1 MLFSQANR
9 ECGKGLLMMSRDP
22 ITFFIAG
29 TDTGVGKTLI
39 AAALLRAARADGVS
53 TLGMKPLAVG
63 CDETPQGKCS
73 QDALLLREH
82 SSIEVPSAMTNPVS
96 LRLEVEPHIAAQQEG
111 RRLDA
116 GRLEGYCRAVLMQ
129 RAGLTLIEG
138 IGGWHAPL
146 NNRQT
151 QADLAKLLRHPVIL
165 VVGLGPGG
173 INHALLSARAILAD
187 GLSLAGWVANQI
199 DRDMPFVQDHMDAI
213 AQRLPAP
220 FLGHVPPL
228 HGLTDSERVAQ
239 AMSHLR
245 LDALPGFASEHGN

>member
-1 MLFSQANR
+1 MVFSVANL
-9 ECGKGLLMMSRDP
+9 ECGKGLLKMSRDP
-22 ITFFIAG
+22 ITFFITG
-29 TDTGVGKTLI
+29 TDTGVGKTLV
-39 AAALLRAARADGVS
+39 AAALLRAARERGVS

-63 CDETPQGKCS
+63 CKDTPQGLCS

-82 SSIEVPSAMTNPVS
+82 SSIEVPCAMTNPVS
-96 LRLEVEPHIAAQQEG
+96 LRLKAAPHIAARQEG

-138 IGGWHAPL
+138 IGGWHVPL

-165 VVGLGPGG
+165 VVGMRPGG

-187 GLSLAGWVANQI
+187 GLPLAGWVANQI
-199 DRDMPFVQDHMDAI
+199 DPDMDFVQDHIDAV
-213 AQRLPAP
+213 AQRLPAL

-228 HGLTDSERVAQ
+228 HGLTDSERIAQ
-239 AMSHLR
+239 AASR
-245 LDALPGFASEHGN
+245 LGLEALPGFASVLGD